1 MEFLLDSC
9 IMAIIYNVLHINDVG
24 EKNFQSVVIIQM
36 MFCFRCG
43 KSAMK
48 GKREKS
54 EMMFIVC

>member
-1 MEFLLDSC
+1 
-9 IMAIIYNVLHINDVG
+9 MAIIYNILHFNDVG